1 MRSSRILRGM
11 GVVGVLVGL
20 LAWSGQVHAVK
31 PNPPGKQAG
40 KFVVLGTGEVLDTT
54 TSLRWQQTPGAPGD
68 TNCDNDVLICE
79 WQDAVNYCAALG
91 GGYRLAE
98 VKELIS
104 LVDYSETI
112 PATALNTPN
121 GPFSNVQSSTYWSA
135 ATTAG
140 NPSDAWFVFF
150 GNGRV
155 GFLPKALG
163 NHAWCV
169 R

>member
-68 TNCDNDVLICE
+68 TNCDNVMRCE
-79 WQDAVNYCAALG
+79 WQEAVNYCAALG

-135 ATTAG
+135 STVAN
-140 NPSDAWFVFF
+140 NPARAWVVLFS
-150 GNGRV
+150 
-155 GFLPKALG
+155 LG
-163 NHAWCV
+163 NVFIGDKDFNRHAWCV